1 MIVKPAKRLDNI
13 QEYYFSKKLKEI
25 AAMRSQGF
33 DVVNLGIGSPDLPPL
48 PEVSKLLG
56 EQSCLPDV
64 HAYQSYVGIPELRN
78 AFADWYGRFFGV
90 KLEPTSEVLPLI
102 GSKEG
107 IMHIAMTFLEPGDV
121 ALVPNPGYPT
131 YRAASELAG
140 ATVVEVPL
148 TAENHWLPDLN
159 ALEQTD
165 LSRAKILWMNYPNM
179 PTGAHANATFFERL
193 VAFGKKHNI
202 LIVNDNPYSFILN
215 DDHLSLLSVPGAKDV
230 ALELN
235 SLSKSHN
242 LAGWRVGVLA
252 GRADYISH
260 VVRFKSNMDSGMF
273 KPLQLAAALALG
285 ASQDW
290 YDQLNATYRHRRK
303 LACQLLN
310 LIGCE
315 YDPAATGMFVWAK
328 VPAQYQSGYELTDLL
343 LNKAH
348 IFITPGGIFG
358 SNGDEYVRI
367 SLCSK
372 EVVFIDAIER
382 VRKLNLH
389 QIQMSPLPMVVANG
403 SRKILS

>member
-1 MIVKPAKRLDNI
+1 MIVQPAKRLDNI

-25 AAMRSQGF
+25 AAMRSQGI
-33 DVVNLGIGSPDLPPL
+33 DVLNLGIGSPDLPPL
-48 PEVSKLLG
+48 AEVSKLLG

-64 HAYQSYVGIPELRN
+64 HAYQSYVGIPELRA

-90 KLEPTSEVLPLI
+90 KLDPATEVLPLI

-140 ATVVEVPL
+140 AEVVEFPL
-148 TAENHWLPDLN
+148 TAENGWLPDLD

-165 LSRAKILWMNYPNM
+165 LRRVKILWVNYPNM
-179 PTGAHANATFFERL
+179 PTSAHANAPFFEKL
-193 VAFGKKHNI
+193 IAFGKRHNI

-215 DDHLSLLSVPGAKDV
+215 DDHLSLLSVPGAMGV

-252 GRADYISH
+252 GRADYLGH

-273 KPLQLAAALALG
+273 KPVQLAAALALQ
-285 ASQDW
+285 ATPEW
-290 YDQLNATYRHRRK
+290 YENLNAIYRQRREK
-303 LACQLLN
+303 AYELLD
-310 LIGCE
+310 LLGCVWE
-315 YDPAATGMFVWAK
+315 PGATGMFVWAK
-328 VPAQYQSGYELTDLL
+328 VPSQYQNGYELTDLL
-343 LNKAH
+343 LNEAH
-348 IFITPGGIFG
+348 VFITPGGIFG
-358 SNGDEYVRI
+358 SNGDGYVRI

-372 EVVFIDAIER
+372 TEVFETAISR
-382 VRKLNLH
+382 IKKLEPVPAL
-389 QIQMSPLPMVVANG
+389 
-403 SRKILS
+403 